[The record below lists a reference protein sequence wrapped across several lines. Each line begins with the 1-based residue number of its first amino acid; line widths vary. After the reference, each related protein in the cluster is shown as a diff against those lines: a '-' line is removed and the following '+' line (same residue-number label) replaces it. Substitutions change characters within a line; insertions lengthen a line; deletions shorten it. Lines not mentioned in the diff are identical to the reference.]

1 MPARQSVTQVDGTK
15 ELKKQVEEPDDLA
28 HGETSKMA
36 GVTALQLQGEET
48 EGSTELSINEIISSH
63 ADPKFR
69 DWQTIICESPHWLL
83 NPIDTGNLIAQCT
96 GLGGGELDEEWDVL
110 LACKKD
116 AHVYGPSLSKQDD
129 WRTKQGTIAG
139 TAHTQEYLMLHLG
152 LFPVGAHAWCHVK
165 GVQAHPQ
172 IQAQIIHRARRVL
185 KFGPITPAHRKPPWT
200 GYKHS
205 LRLFTQL
212 LAAHPLTGICRPP
225 NLTMMEAN
233 RLAEQ
238 VGVGLEI
245 RGHSAGSY
253 AGVVWEEILAEFPN
267 FRGTTVLAAVAFP
280 PKYMTQPKRSAKR
293 QLHLIHHADDRL
305 CVWNPSR
312 VDIEQLRNFGFK
324 ITYITGWRAYLGNS
338 QHNYAHWTKIQLPEG
353 RHDLSSLEQ
362 IPGVL
367 PFEVYAQAPLR
378 LISWCSFELDHRA
391 RTSVRELAVLCET
404 PTTSIA
410 ALIERI
416 QQRQAN
422 IHTEETAVQY
432 LAKIA
437 TVQIAS
443 RAQMPSYTTMV
454 QHFLG
459 TLKLP
464 MAIYMLDYYLPML
477 SPNDGFIST
486 SKPQDGGEE
495 S

>member
-1 MPARQSVTQVDGTK
+1 M
-15 ELKKQVEEPDDLA
+15 L
-28 HGETSKMA
+28 
-36 GVTALQLQGEET
+36 
-48 EGSTELSINEIISSH
+48 
-63 ADPKFR
+63 
-69 DWQTIICESPHWLL
+69 
-83 NPIDTGNLIAQCT
+83 CT

-165 GVQAHPQ
+165 GVQVHPQ

-225 NLTMMEAN
+225 NLTMMESN

-378 LISWCSFELDHRA
+378 LSADC
-391 RTSVRELAVLCET
+391 
-404 PTTSIA
+404 
-410 ALIERI
+410 I
-416 QQRQAN
+416 Q
-422 IHTEETAVQY
+422 
-432 LAKIA
+432 
-437 TVQIAS
+437 
-443 RAQMPSYTTMV
+443 
-454 QHFLG
+454 
-459 TLKLP
+459 
-464 MAIYMLDYYLPML
+464 
-477 SPNDGFIST
+477 ST
-486 SKPQDGGEE
+486 NA
-495 S
+495 

>member
-1 MPARQSVTQVDGTK
+1 MLLLRSLWLPVPTPHQHNAQPPWTPTCVPVRTLCGQHASLQLPAEVAQPLR
-15 ELKKQVEEPDDLA
+15 L
-28 HGETSKMA
+28 
-36 GVTALQLQGEET
+36 ALQQRLQFAP
-48 EGSTELSINEIISSH
+48 GSTELSINEIISSH

-83 NPIDTGNLIAQCT
+83 NPTDTGNLIAQCT

-225 NLTMMEAN
+225 NLTMMEAY

-267 FRGTTVLAAVAFP
+267 FRGTTVLAFP

-353 RHDLSSLEQ
+353 RHDLSSLV
-362 IPGVL
+362 PGANSRSIAFRSLCTSSTATDLMVQ
-367 PFEVYAQAPLR
+367 F
-378 LISWCSFELDHRA
+378 RA
-391 RTSVRELAVLCET
+391 RPQSKNIGSRTGSAVRNSHHKHCRT
-404 PTTSIA
+404 
-410 ALIERI
+410 
-416 QQRQAN
+416 
-422 IHTEETAVQY
+422 Y
-432 LAKIA
+432 
-437 TVQIAS
+437 
-443 RAQMPSYTTMV
+443 
-454 QHFLG
+454 
-459 TLKLP
+459 
-464 MAIYMLDYYLPML
+464 
-477 SPNDGFIST
+477 
-486 SKPQDGGEE
+486 
-495 S
+495 

>member
-1 MPARQSVTQVDGTK
+1 MSTFPSDFPILCLPGDKLFQSKEVDSNYSLPPIVHAYHGNKVNLGRKLAERQEEGLAPLSAALLGIQQLPPLWTHSNGCDFVRGGRFVVKPRVPASRTLTSSQVLLLRSLWLPVPTPHQHNTQPPWTPTCVPVRTLCGQHASLQLPA
-15 ELKKQVEEPDDLA
+15 EVAQPLRL
-28 HGETSKMA
+28 
-36 GVTALQLQGEET
+36 ALQQRLQFAP
-48 EGSTELSINEIISSH
+48 GSTELSINEIISSH

-83 NPIDTGNLIAQCT
+83 NPTDTGNLIAQCT

-267 FRGTTVLAAVAFP
+267 FRGTTV
-280 PKYMTQPKRSAKR
+280 
-293 QLHLIHHADDRL
+293 
-305 CVWNPSR
+305 
-312 VDIEQLRNFGFK
+312 
-324 ITYITGWRAYLGNS
+324 
-338 QHNYAHWTKIQLPEG
+338 
-353 RHDLSSLEQ
+353 
-362 IPGVL
+362 
-367 PFEVYAQAPLR
+367 
-378 LISWCSFELDHRA
+378 
-391 RTSVRELAVLCET
+391 TSGL
-404 PTTSIA
+404 
-410 ALIERI
+410 
-416 QQRQAN
+416 
-422 IHTEETAVQY
+422 
-432 LAKIA
+432 
-437 TVQIAS
+437 
-443 RAQMPSYTTMV
+443 
-454 QHFLG
+454 
-459 TLKLP
+459 
-464 MAIYMLDYYLPML
+464 
-477 SPNDGFIST
+477 
-486 SKPQDGGEE
+486 
-495 S
+495 